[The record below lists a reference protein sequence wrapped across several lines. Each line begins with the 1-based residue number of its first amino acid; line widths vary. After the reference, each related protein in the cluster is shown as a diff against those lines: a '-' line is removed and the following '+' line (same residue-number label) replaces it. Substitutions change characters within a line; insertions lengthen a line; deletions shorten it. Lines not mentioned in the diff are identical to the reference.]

1 MQIDVKYNVGDKI
14 RRLRSCFAATSH
26 SGLCV
31 EQTLRVERIII
42 ERGNSFNGWQPKF
55 YYECQDLK
63 SGNFVTL
70 NDEEMNGC
78 EKDEFSC
85 GIC

>member
-14 RRLRSCFAATSH
+14 KRLRGCFATVSH
-26 SGLCV
+26 SGSCV

-42 ERGNSFNGWQPKF
+42 ERGNSFNDWQPKF

-63 SGNFVTL
+63 SGDFVTL
-70 NDEEMNGC
+70 DDEEINEC
-78 EKDEFSC
+78 SRKTSYKDS
-85 GIC
+85 I

>member
-1 MQIDVKYNVGDKI
+1 MQITVKYNVGDKI
-14 RRLRSCFAATSH
+14 KRPRGCFASVSH
-26 SGLCV
+26 SGSCV

-55 YYECQDLK
+55 YYKCQDLK

-70 NDEEMNGC
+70 ND
-78 EKDEFSC
+78 DEINECSRK
-85 GIC
+85 G

>member
-14 RRLRSCFAATSH
+14 KRLRGCFATVSH
-26 SGLCV
+26 FGLCVEQTLV

-42 ERGNSFNGWQPKF
+42 ERGNSFNDWQPKF

-70 NDEEMNGC
+70 DDEEINECSRKG
-78 EKDEFSC
+78 
-85 GIC
+85 

>member
-1 MQIDVKYNVGDKI
+1 MQITVKYNVGDKI
-14 RRLRSCFAATSH
+14 KRMRGCSATTSH
-26 SGLCV
+26 SGSFT
-31 EQTLRVERIII
+31 EQNLRVERIII

-70 NDEEMNGC
+70 NDEEINEYSRKG
-78 EKDEFSC
+78 
-85 GIC
+85 